1 MKQIARY
8 NPAPVMGKATAPYVS
23 AMQPHDHG
31 AYVTYAAHAEKM
43 QALQS
48 RLDALELMQKQDFF
62 YHLQKGLG
70 KVAEHAITEVVKEL
84 IKKAT
89 QTAISLDPCKDLT
102 SEMVKELCERMQN
115 ANGGMVMSIEEPE
128 VNPYA
133 GGWFVGKLGTMT
145 LGDAYIKSGV
155 ISQYDLNVG
164 VKTEP
169 ETLKCVKSDAI
180 YFTPGW
186 YYFVEREIESGNER
200 YYLTSDNHNTMLE
213 GDSRWKLED
222 GGAYLCVRNHVTMGE
237 VVAVF
242 KKP

>member
-1 MKQIARY
+1 MSNIERLECVAVHNHPGY
-8 NPAPVMGKATAPYVS
+8 TTA
-23 AMQPHDHG
+23 AMQPHEHG
-31 AYVTYAAHAEKM
+31 EYVTYASHQAEM
-43 QALQS
+43 SRLQS

-70 KVAEHAITEVVKEL
+70 KVAEQAVEEVVKEL

-89 QTAISLDPCKDLT
+89 QTAIHLDPCKDLT

-115 ANGGMVMSIEEPE
+115 HNGGMVMSIEEPE
-128 VNPYA
+128 VNPHA

-155 ISQYDLNVG
+155 ISQYDLKVG

-169 ETLKCVKSDAI
+169 ETLKCVKSDVI

-186 YYFVEREIESGNER
+186 CYLVESEIENGNER
-200 YYLTSDNHNTMLE
+200 YYLASDDHNTMLE
-213 GDSRWKLED
+213 GGGRWQLED

>member
-1 MKQIARY
+1 MNQITRY
-8 NPAPVMGKATAPYVS
+8 NPRTIASDDGLNRAVMTKES
-23 AMQPHDHG
+23 HG
-31 AYVTYAAHAEKM
+31 LYVTHASH
-43 QALQS
+43 QAEMSRLQS

-70 KVAEHAITEVVKEL
+70 KVAEQAIEEVVKEL

-89 QTAISLDPCKDLT
+89 QTAIHLDPCKDLT

-115 ANGGMVMSIEEPE
+115 HNGGMVMSIEEPE
-128 VNPYA
+128 VNPHA

-145 LGDAYIKSGV
+145 LGDAYIKGGV
-155 ISQYDLNVG
+155 ISQYDLKVG
-164 VKTEP
+164 VKDEP
-169 ETLKCVKSDAI
+169 GTLKCVKSDVI

-186 YYFVEREIESGNER
+186 YYFVEREIENGNER

-237 VVAVF
+237 IVAVF
-242 KKP
+242 KKPE